1 MSCEHTLRVR
11 KDRSR
16 NPTPQSF
23 SSPSRPDLERVP
35 KPFSSSA
42 FGFKCRNASLASL
55 FCELQLRAVSV
66 SVGFFGLSF
75 SSNLFSP
82 SLSLLFEIPSRRAV
96 IHLVSSL
103 FLQAFLCVCFISWTL
118 SSWLKL
124 ETCRGRP
131 DARIS

>member
-1 MSCEHTLRVR
+1 MNTPLELGRTGAGT
-11 KDRSR
+11 
-16 NPTPQSF
+16 PTPQSLF
-23 SSPSRPDLERVP
+23 SPSLPDLELVL
-35 KPFSSSA
+35 KPFSSSP

-55 FCELQLRAVSV
+55 FCELQLRAVSA

-118 SSWLKL
+118 SPWLKL

-131 DARIS
+131 DA